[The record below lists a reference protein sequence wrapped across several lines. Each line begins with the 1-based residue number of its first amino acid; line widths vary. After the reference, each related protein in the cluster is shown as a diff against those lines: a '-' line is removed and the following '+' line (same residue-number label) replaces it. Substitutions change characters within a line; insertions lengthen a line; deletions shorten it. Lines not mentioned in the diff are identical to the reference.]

1 MEKEFVLQ
9 SSYTPAGDQPD
20 AIKQLVEGL
29 ESGDRHQVLL
39 GVTGS
44 GKTFTIANVIQEVQR
59 PTIIMSHNKT
69 LAAQLYG
76 EFKTFFPDNLVEYFI
91 SYYDYYQPEAFIPAT
106 NTYIEKD
113 LSINQEIEKLRLRAT
128 SALLSGRK
136 DVIIVSSVSAIY
148 GMGRPED
155 FKANIWSFKE
165 GEKISLNAFLNKLV
179 DLFYS
184 RTTAEFKRGNFR
196 VKGDTVDV
204 FPAYDD
210 YGLRVMFFGDEVEK
224 IQIFDPESGR
234 KQESLTAYTIFP
246 ANLFVTP
253 KDALQT
259 AIKQIQAELMDRV
272 NYFKSVGMFIEAQRL
287 LERTEFDLEMMREL
301 GYCSG
306 IENYSRYL
314 SFRDAGS
321 RPYCLLDYFPED
333 YLMVLDESH
342 VTIPQIRGMSGGDKS
357 RKMVLVEHGFRLP
370 SAMDN
375 RPQKFDEF
383 DSMINQVIYVS
394 ATPADFELQAAG
406 GVVVEQIVRPTGLL
420 DPEVEVRPLI
430 NQVDDLLEEIDER
443 TKRGERTLVTTLTK
457 RMAEEMARY
466 LADLK
471 IKCRYIHSEV
481 ESLERVDI
489 LHDLRSGKIDV
500 LVGVNLLR
508 EGLDLP
514 EVTLVAIL
522 DADKEGFLRS
532 AQALIQT
539 AGRAARNVDGRV
551 ILYADKITPAM
562 KQLMDE
568 TTRRRRIQMDYNEKH
583 GITPQTIQR
592 ENIDV
597 FGSALGRRLK
607 GEAELEPENTWSV
620 AEGEAEYLTVPVIE
634 ERIKIL
640 RKDMEAASKELNFV
654 EAARLRDELFA
665 YQARLKENKR

>member
-1 MEKEFVLQ
+1 
-9 SSYTPAGDQPD
+9 DQPD